1 MSLFTDLEKKAF
13 CGAVLAQSH
22 KDSSSK
28 SQQRG
33 NAADVSDQVH
43 QTAFFSSLPLAQF
56 FYNISPAARSS
67 STVGNIPAKET
78 LFELSKKEKKR
89 EL

>member
-1 MSLFTDLEKKAF
+1 MCLIKFIKQPFFLR
-13 CGAVLAQSH
+13 SH
-22 KDSSSK
+22 WLS
-28 SQQRG
+28 
-33 NAADVSDQVH
+33 
-43 QTAFFSSLPLAQF
+43 F

-78 LFELSKKEKKR
+78 LFDLSKKEKKR